1 MIFLIFFRDGFICM
15 LFIILQYLN
24 SYYLANISLLEPDE
38 SVKTNIKIT
47 LPNVKCLHIRFLY
60 ENGSTCIE

>member
-1 MIFLIFFRDGFICM
+1 M